1 MKSKNHKLLTNLAI
15 LRYNTLDC
23 MYKGDFSFSFFPPF
37 LLGVVAPAT
46 PTREKLRER

>member
-1 MKSKNHKLLTNLAI
+1 MKSKNYILLTNSNI

-23 MYKGDFSFSFFPPF
+23 GRELFNTHFPPF

-46 PTREKLRER
+46 PTRDFLSE